1 MRSDAIRSTFG
12 HVVYPYNEKQN
23 GLSVLLS
30 ESSLFKGAKNE
41 KYDQMLYD
49 VYVIGVRMT
58 STLLFIFLCD
68 CILPQTMCARYV
80 LFRSFCIMFW

>member
-1 MRSDAIRSTFG
+1 MRSDAVRSTLC
-12 HVVYPYNEKQN
+12 HIVYPYNEKQN

-49 VYVIGVRMT
+49 VYVIGVRMA

-68 CILPQTMCARYV
+68 CILPQTMYARYV